1 MSENKIS
8 RRKFLANAA
17 ALSSV
22 LAVPSFIMGAGS
34 SCSSPAPKKR
44 DARIIGANGRVDV
57 AMVGIGNRGKD
68 VIKELD
74 KTGLCNVV
82 ALCDVDMGAEHTQE
96 IMSMFPG
103 VPQFRDFRKMFDKM
117 ADKIDAVMVAT
128 PDHSHFPICMA
139 AMKLGSHVYV
149 EKPLARTF
157 YECELLM

>member
-44 DARIIGANGRVDV
+44 DARIIGANGRVDM

-74 KTGLCNVV
+74 R
-82 ALCDVDMGAEHTQE
+82 
-96 IMSMFPG
+96 IG
-103 VPQFRDFRKMFDKM
+103 VNTTKPAYAMLLPCVMLIWELNIHRK
-117 ADKIDAVMVAT
+117 
-128 PDHSHFPICMA
+128 
-139 AMKLGSHVYV
+139 
-149 EKPLARTF
+149 
-157 YECELLM
+157 

>member
-44 DARIIGANGRVDV
+44 DARIIGANGRVDM

-74 KTGLCNVV
+74 KTAYAMLLPCVMLIWELNI
-82 ALCDVDMGAEHTQE
+82 H
-96 IMSMFPG
+96 
-103 VPQFRDFRKMFDKM
+103 RK
-117 ADKIDAVMVAT
+117 
-128 PDHSHFPICMA
+128 
-139 AMKLGSHVYV
+139 
-149 EKPLARTF
+149 
-157 YECELLM
+157 